1 MGELVPFL
9 KLTGLVEIS
18 DELRRQLIQLPLVAR
33 VYLDRSANGR
43 DVVARA
49 QFRYGDR
56 TIDPFD
62 ETPLPE
68 NLPRGEKLLL
78 RDAAAERKVL
88 DALGAA
94 GFIVSKG
101 HVYLTGQEA
110 IFNFVSEGL
119 QHLQELAEVYLSNDF
134 KRMTPRKPKFAGK
147 MRLNGSTLEL
157 KFTQDDEPAQE
168 ILAIMEALA
177 RRRRYFRLKDGSFLD
192 LSAMDEWLPLADSI
206 FEAAQAEGAESVAMG
221 DDTIR
226 LQAYRACY
234 LQSLLESLGLP
245 IEVDEKTQETVRL
258 LTDPGKVQDV
268 KLPDGLSLRPYQ
280 ERGFQWL
287 LALDRLHMGGVL
299 ADDMGLGKTVQVIAL
314 LMATRQEGQV
324 SLVVAPTTLTYNW
337 LSELGRFA
345 PDLSVMVLGG
355 SAAQRASQIRH
366 VKEAH
371 DVDVLITS
379 YPLIRQDIE
388 QLTTIE
394 FRFAILDEA
403 QHIKNAGSKGAQAV
417 RQLQAQTRFALTGT
431 PLENGVGELWS
442 IFNFVLP
449 GYLLSYSAFLRRYQD
464 GTDAEDLRRRIS
476 PFLMRRLKKEV
487 LTELPDKIESVFT
500 AQMSPEQ
507 AKVYEATMM
516 RLRQRVDSI
525 VKEKGFERGRTEVL
539 AAITQLREICCHPS
553 LVLDD
558 YTGTS
563 GKLDMLL
570 DMLPEAIAKG
580 RRVLLFSA
588 FTSMLKIL
596 RRELD
601 DAGYETMYLDGDT
614 PAQRRVEMAE
624 QFNAGQGQIF
634 LISLKAG
641 GTGLNLTGA
650 DVVIHYDP
658 WWNTAARNQAT
669 DRAYRIGQ
677 TKGVQVFDL
686 IAADTIEERIVLLQ
700 QEKKALSDGV
710 LLGED
715 SLFTVDASALRAI
728 LKG

>member
-1 MGELVPFL
+1 M
-9 KLTGLVEIS
+9 
-18 DELRRQLIQLPLVAR
+18 
-33 VYLDRSANGR
+33 
-43 DVVARA
+43 
-49 QFRYGDR
+49 
-56 TIDPFD
+56 
-62 ETPLPE
+62 
-68 NLPRGEKLLL
+68 
-78 RDAAAERKVL
+78 
-88 DALGAA
+88 
-94 GFIVSKG
+94 
-101 HVYLTGQEA
+101 YLTGQEA

-134 KRMTPRKPKFAGK
+134 KRMTPRKPKFAAK
-147 MRLNGSTLEL
+147 MRLNGSALEL
-157 KFTQDDEPAQE
+157 KFTQDGEPAQE

-245 IEVDEKTQETVRL
+245 IEVDEKTQATVRL

-650 DVVIHYDP
+650 DMVIHYDP
-658 WWNTAARNQAT
+658 WWNPAAEDQAT

-677 TKGVQVFDL
+677 TRKVEVIRL
-686 IAADTIEERIVLLQ
+686 VTHASIEEQVVALGQR
-700 QEKKALSDGV
+700 KKALFDQ
-710 LLGED
+710 LIKPGESMVGGLSPQEIM
-715 SLFTVDASALRAI
+715 SLFQ
-728 LKG
+728 